1 MTNTFKDIT
10 DFTGL
15 DLLKIDIA
23 NTYGLDKAVYS
34 ERLEWATDYLTNPV
48 DITNASEPLLFK
60 KAVLAYQ
67 SAIQTGSTNHNVFM
81 DATASGQM

>member
-67 SAIQTGSTNHNVFM
+67 SAIHTGSTNHNVFM